1 MLRQDR
7 NYQRMAQWIS
17 SKSARRWC
25 MALLHSPDLHSAAAS
40 LRKHY
45 FDTDGYAAW
54 CGGVDLNMN
63 GSYSGSQS
71 QESWHRHVLRPSLEH
86 MKRPVEQVIERL
98 NLLVKSRHEQA
109 SLRLRSLEDCPARMW
124 SRKLVVEGEAI
135 LQKPAIISTA
145 TATVAHGI
153 GIHNIYPIQLPT
165 SHLHPQWSNL
175 DMMKH
180 LSNYQGPLVVRLSYF
195 EGNTTST
202 LGWL

>member
-25 MALLHSPDLHSAAAS
+25 LALLHSSAYGEQFFGRLAGKGEAAAAAS

-86 MKRPVEQVIERL
+86 MNGGEKEKDR
-98 NLLVKSRHEQA
+98 KAA
-109 SLRLRSLEDCPARMW
+109 SSE
-124 SRKLVVEGEAI
+124 
-135 LQKPAIISTA
+135 
-145 TATVAHGI
+145 
-153 GIHNIYPIQLPT
+153 
-165 SHLHPQWSNL
+165 
-175 DMMKH
+175 
-180 LSNYQGPLVVRLSYF
+180 
-195 EGNTTST
+195 
-202 LGWL
+202 

>member
-124 SRKLVVEGEAI
+124 SRKLVAEGEAI
-135 LQKPAIISTA
+135 LQMLQFTFRCSWDRDTQYISKSSCRPHICTPN
-145 TATVAHGI
+145 G
-153 GIHNIYPIQLPT
+153 PT
-165 SHLHPQWSNL
+165 WIWWNTWAVQKGSPSC
-175 DMMKH
+175 
-180 LSNYQGPLVVRLSYF
+180 SF
-195 EGNTTST
+195 ELYWG
-202 LGWL
+202 